1 MAELLDTRLAAL
13 VSRVNEDRIA
23 SLEARVNHLQNMWL
37 QQDQAIERLQ
47 YHFTDLTHQIDEV
60 CV

>member
-1 MAELLDTRLAAL
+1 MADLLDTRLAAL
-13 VSRVNEDRIA
+13 VNRVNDDRIA

-47 YHFTDLTHQIDEV
+47 HHFADLTHQINEV
-60 CV
+60 